1 MDSYKRLVEII
12 KDNKIK
18 LNSNW
23 NGNPQYNDLIQE
35 IGKQHNVGLF
45 ESVNKLLIRSS
56 LEKETTMELLFNT
69 NLVQFEIVNSGDIY
83 SINNISFK
91 SFYKIAEDQNK

>member
-23 NGNPQYNDLIQE
+23 DGNPP
-35 IGKQHNVGLF
+35 
-45 ESVNKLLIRSS
+45 
-56 LEKETTMELLFNT
+56 
-69 NLVQFEIVNSGDIY
+69 
-83 SINNISFK
+83 NNHQLP
-91 SFYKIAEDQNK
+91 E